1 MKFMHVIIDLKK
13 EGSRMNLSMVELLY
27 DIVQERPEMFF
38 PKDKQYDM
46 AMDKLCEIEV
56 LAKEKFTGEQMKIFE
71 QFDDKQSDINCI
83 TNQIEYKNGFISGF
97 LLCLEIF
104 NARCYHVDNE

>member
-38 PKDKQYDM
+38 
-46 AMDKLCEIEV
+46 
-56 LAKEKFTGEQMKIFE
+56 
-71 QFDDKQSDINCI
+71 S
-83 TNQIEYKNGFISGF
+83 
-97 LLCLEIF
+97 
-104 NARCYHVDNE
+104 